1 MSVHSA
7 SSPLVHLQDVE
18 VVTRRTRQTLLRV
31 PDLPI
36 APASRVA
43 IMGPSGAGKSMLLSA
58 LTSRLPGGVEMTGR
72 RQAPVDLRIGF
83 VPQRGADAVHPLMPI
98 GRQLRS
104 VTGADASRTREV
116 LAAVGLDLQLL
127 GRRRPAEL
135 SGGQLQRVAISLAF
149 LGSPALVI
157 ADEPTSALDGA
168 SRDETLA
175 VLSDLTETTGSA
187 LVVAT
192 HDPQVRD
199 RLDARLIRVSSGQVD
214 LGDATSQE
222 AA

>member
-1 MSVHSA
+1 MSVHPA
-7 SSPLVHLQDVE
+7 SPPLVHLQGVE
-18 VVTRRTRQTLLRV
+18 VVTRRTRQTLLSV

-36 APASRVA
+36 APASRAAV
-43 IMGPSGAGKSMLLSA
+43 MGPSGAGKSMLLSA
-58 LTSRLPGGVEMTGR
+58 LTGRLPAGVEMTGLR
-72 RQAPVDLRIGF
+72 RATSDLRIGF

-98 GRQLRS
+98 ARQLRA
-104 VTGADASRTREV
+104 VTGADAARIRQV

-175 VLSDLTETTGSA
+175 VLSELSETTGSA

-199 RLDARLIRVSSGQVD
+199 RLDAQLIRVASGQVA
-214 LGDATSQE
+214 LGLDREAE